1 MINLAGFL
9 FTYGSCSLVLEEKVF
24 VLVHLPLTS
33 ITSLENESVQALLFL
48 CIHPLPSNY
57 RKLEMI
63 ENLLCKKNVQD
74 STLLLSVSC
83 L

>member
-1 MINLAGFL
+1 M
-9 FTYGSCSLVLEEKVF
+9 KVCKLYSSS
-24 VLVHLPLTS
+24 VS
-33 ITSLENESVQALLFL
+33 I
-48 CIHPLPSNY
+48 SNY